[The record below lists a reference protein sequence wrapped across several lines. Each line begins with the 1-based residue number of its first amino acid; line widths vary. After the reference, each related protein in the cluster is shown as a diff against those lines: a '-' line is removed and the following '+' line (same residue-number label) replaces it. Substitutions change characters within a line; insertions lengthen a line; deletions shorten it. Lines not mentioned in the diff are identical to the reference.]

1 MIHYSGDAINLKS
14 GLRRP
19 NDEGKLHKGMVTPS
33 LLSAC
38 GISIYHS
45 GYPCDLESNYIHV
58 TDQQYLSNLLQG
70 CISFKGNHVAF
81 GNTVKDSMGIFQQ

>member
-1 MIHYSGDAINLKS
+1 MIHYSGVAINLKS

-19 NDEGKLHKGMVTPS
+19 NDEGKLHKGMVTPR
-33 LLSAC
+33 LLCLC

-45 GYPCDLESNYIHV
+45 GYPCDLETNYIHL

-70 CISFKGNHVAF
+70 RISSRV
-81 GNTVKDSMGIFQQ
+81 TTLYLEMQ